1 MTLPTSPHDA
11 SRRRLV
17 ASLGASALV
26 IAAPC
31 RAQSSPVPGWPV
43 RPVKVVVPGPA
54 GSQTDLFARFVAE
67 HFAKVFGQPFVVD
80 NKPGGSGIIGSM
92 AAAKAA
98 PDGYTLLL
106 SNASFIVVARA
117 LGVPMAYELN
127 ELAPI
132 AQLAVGGTILSVA
145 PELPVRTVKELVAYL
160 AAQPAP
166 LSYGTLGNGSSSHL
180 TMEWLMSS
188 NGLKATHVPYK
199 SGSEVGRDL
208 AGGVIPMGWVDTST
222 AVPLMKA
229 GRIRGLAVNATLRM
243 PATPEVPTLTEAGYR
258 FETNGW
264 QAVFVTGG
272 TPEPVVRALGEA
284 IAQLMQTEEA
294 RQRVATM
301 NAAIPAPHTPEMFAR
316 MIQDDLRAWRKIA
329 VDNGIKAQ

>member
-1 MTLPTSPHDA
+1 MTDPNAFATL
-11 SRRRLV
+11 RRRLIG
-17 ASLGASALV
+17 SLGASALA
-26 IAAPC
+26 IAVPC
-31 RAQSSPVPGWPV
+31 RAQSGPVAGWPA
-43 RPVKVVVPGPA
+43 RPVRVMVPGPA
-54 GSQTDLFARFVAE
+54 GSQTDLFARFICE

-80 NKPGGSGIIGSM
+80 NKPGGSGIIASM

-106 SNASFIVVARA
+106 SNASFVVVARA

-145 PELPVRTVKELVAYL
+145 PELPARTVKELLDHL
-160 AAQPAP
+160 AKQPRP

-208 AGGVIPMGWVDTST
+208 AAGVIPMGWVDTST
-222 AVPLMKA
+222 ALPLMQA
-229 GRIRGLAVNATLRM
+229 GRIRGLAVNATQRM
-243 PATPEVPTLTEAGYR
+243 PASPDMPTLTEAGYR

-264 QAVFVTGG
+264 QAVFATGG
-272 TPEPVVRALGEA
+272 TPDQHVHVTAGVGGSASRTAVHVAAHSLG
-284 IAQLMQTEEA
+284 
-294 RQRVATM
+294 R
-301 NAAIPAPHTPEMFAR
+301 
-316 MIQDDLRAWRKIA
+316 
-329 VDNGIKAQ
+329 